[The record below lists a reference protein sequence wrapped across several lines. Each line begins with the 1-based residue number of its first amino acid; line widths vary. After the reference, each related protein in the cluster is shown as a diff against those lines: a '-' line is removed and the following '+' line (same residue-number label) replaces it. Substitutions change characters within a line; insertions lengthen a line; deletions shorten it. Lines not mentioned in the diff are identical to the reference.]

1 MSMKIP
7 LNIEKDLQ
15 NRFEKLPSNMTAKD
29 IAKFLGVSNS
39 TAYNIAHA
47 PDFPRLKT
55 PGRRLV
61 IIPKIGFI
69 EWYLA
74 NCVTAADI

>member
-29 IAKFLGVSNS
+29 IAKFLGVS
-39 TAYNIAHA
+39 YNIAHA

-69 EWYLA
+69 EWYLS